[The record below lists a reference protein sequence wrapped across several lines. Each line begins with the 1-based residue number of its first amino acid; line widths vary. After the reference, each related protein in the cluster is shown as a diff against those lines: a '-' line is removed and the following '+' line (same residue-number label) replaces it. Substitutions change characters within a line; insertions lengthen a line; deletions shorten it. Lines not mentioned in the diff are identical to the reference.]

1 MTRDELLALSAEE
14 LLRQCRCDTFRGVG
28 PGGQKRNKTESAVR
42 VTLVAEQLSAFDD
55 TSRSQHENKLHALSK
70 LRRQI
75 ALQLRAEPRS
85 WTGEVPSL
93 CNAAREQWV
102 AVAIDALESTGYR
115 LAEAAAILGSSTSR
129 LSKELGK
136 DPQVWQFV
144 NSARTARE
152 LPPLRLK

>member
-1 MTRDELLALSAEE
+1 MNRDELLALKPEE
-14 LLRQCRCDTFRGVG
+14 LLRLCRCDTYRGVG

-42 VTLVAEQLSAFDD
+42 VTLEEQQLSAFDD

-75 ALQLRAEPRS
+75 ALQMRLAPRA
-85 WTGEVPSL
+85 WDGEVPSL
-93 CNAAREQWV
+93 RNAAREQWV
-102 AVAIDALESTGYR
+102 AVALDALESTGYR

-152 LPPLRLK
+152 LPPLKLK